1 MIPVMTSWHHDFM
14 TSWLRTFY
22 GSSMKKHS
30 DQQWYEIPNFCI
42 FFISNQKCHHLKLSP
57 FEKYYNFQMKWEM
70 SPFDCVTIWNY
81 IWIFISVWKCHHLN
95 MSPYWYESPFF
106 IFMIFF
112 RPSIHMVTNVTI
124 WVLGLK
130 IFTPVTKKWLSNG
143 DDQKGFT
150 IENWI
155 VWHKPDKFEV
165 IIRFMVF
172 QVRFFQQ

>member
-1 MIPVMTSWHHDFM
+1 MFSYFLCFKSVMTSYYAWHIVI
-14 TSWLRTFY
+14 WKKTFR
-22 GSSMKKHS
+22 SAVVWNS
-30 DQQWYEIPNFCI
+30 QPLLFCI
-42 FFISNQKCHHLKLSP
+42 FFISTQKCHHLKLSP

-95 MSPYWYESPFF
+95 MSPFENISNQSPYWYESTFF
-106 IFMIFF
+106 IFTIFF

-150 IENWI
+150 IEACAALHDCHTSPW
-155 VWHKPDKFEV
+155 V
-165 IIRFMVF
+165 
-172 QVRFFQQ
+172 